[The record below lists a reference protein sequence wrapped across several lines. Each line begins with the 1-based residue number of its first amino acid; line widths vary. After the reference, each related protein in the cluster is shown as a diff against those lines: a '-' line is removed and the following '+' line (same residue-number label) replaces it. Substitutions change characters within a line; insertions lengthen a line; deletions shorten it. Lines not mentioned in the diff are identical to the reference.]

1 MATIRNCVS
10 IYSHLLSNCSN
21 DRFGFIQLSDGTERS
36 SLGGLTTSV
45 RVNLSIEHEDV
56 DVLTRSNHVVETAV
70 TDVARGKCRETTEC
84 LVEGTHRHHR

>member
-56 DVLTRSNHVVETAV
+56 YIFAAGDDVVETAV
-70 TDVARGKCRETTEC
+70 TDVVRGRCRETNEC